1 MKKLQRLHKRR
12 GSALPVV
19 FGLMSLLAVCLAV
32 YLDRATYAFRSAK
45 KNEHDVQTSHL
56 CESGVQAVLRSLW
69 RQFKT
74 AQNFS
79 GMDAAVSGATSEN
92 PKASQSGSVEGV
104 GKFAAGVISVVQPG
118 GSTYD
123 RLLTIRA
130 VGWIDTN
137 GNGVQDTDEH
147 RRTVD
152 VTVDYTLDRS
162 KVFDYTYFVNNF
174 GWMTGFAP
182 DQLYINGDARSN
194 GDFTFTNG
202 SGTLNGSVI
211 ASYNDRLVPGAPG
224 VVNLAPYKWTT
235 SGYKSQ
241 INGGLTHGSR
251 MRQPYDPAIHGAVGS
266 AEFEK
271 WRGLVYNDQASIVNN
286 DVFGAAMQDVNGTR
300 AWTNTSGTPTYST
313 LDNTPSKSLTLPDL
327 SDFGSVSDAAD
338 GNGKRFA
345 KSKAW
350 TDDKATFG
358 DGTANPNYSG
368 TSGTSNEFN
377 ADGSPNVNYRGAYV
391 DVYNSST
398 GKYQRV
404 SSGGVVTNSA
414 LLIGTSSNPI
424 RVHGPVTVNGDVA
437 ISGYVQGQGTLYTSR
452 NVHIVGSIKYK
463 NPPDFRGNDMN
474 AVENSIEKKDILG
487 LAASQSIIMGDTTA
501 FGSYPLN
508 YMTPPFTKPRY
519 DDNGNLIPAYDATQ
533 TDSWGKKKYQSLL
546 ETGSTSSAY
555 KAAAAGGVNQI
566 DAVLYT
572 NFVGGGNVGTSGGG
586 MTLNGTII
594 AKDEAIVTWS
604 LPIRMNYDHR
614 IKERSLNQKPLID
627 IDLPRSPTMIRNSWQ
642 DRGLILH

>member
-1 MKKLQRLHKRR
+1 MKHRKRLNRRR

-19 FGLMSLLAVCLAV
+19 FGLMSILAVSVAV
-32 YLDRATYAFRSAK
+32 YLDRATFAFRSAK
-45 KNEHDVQTSHL
+45 RNEYDVQTSHF
-56 CESGVQAVLRSLW
+56 CESGVQAVVRALW
-69 RQFKT
+69 RQFKAT
-74 AQNFS
+74 QNYS
-79 GMDAAVSGATSEN
+79 TLDQSVTGASPES
-92 PKASQSGSVEGV
+92 PKAAQSGGLDTV
-104 GKFAAGVISVVQPG
+104 GRYAAGVISCTQPG

-123 RLLTIRA
+123 RLIVIRS
-130 VGWIDTN
+130 VGWVDKN
-137 GNGVQDTDEH
+137 GNGVQDAGEP

-152 VTVDYTLDRS
+152 VTVDFTLDRS

-194 GDFTFTNG
+194 GDFTFTSG
-202 SGTLNGSVI
+202 SGTVNGSII
-211 ASYNDRLVPGAPG
+211 ASYNDRLVPGAAG
-224 VVNLAPYKWTT
+224 VVNLAPYKWTA
-235 SGYKSQ
+235 SNYASQ
-241 INGGLTHGSR
+241 ITGGLAHSTR
-251 MRQPYDPAIHGAVGS
+251 MRQAYDPAKHGAVGS

-271 WRGLVYNDQASIVNN
+271 WRGLVYFDQASIVNN

-300 AWTNTSGTPTYST
+300 GWSNTSGTPSYTNLDST
-313 LDNTPSKSLTLPDL
+313 PTQSLTLPDL
-327 SDFGSVSDAAD
+327 SDFGSVGDAAD
-338 GNGKRFA
+338 ANGKRFA

-350 TDDKATFG
+350 TDTKATFA

-368 TSGTSNEFN
+368 GAGTSNEFN
-377 ADGSPNVNYRGAYV
+377 ADGTPNVNYTGAYL
-391 DVYNSST
+391 DVWNSTTS
-398 GKYQRV
+398 KWQRV
-404 SSGGVVTNSA
+404 SSGGVVNGSA

-452 NVHIVGSIKYK
+452 NVHIIGSIKYK
-463 NPPDFRGNDMN
+463 NPPDFRGGDMQS
-474 AVENSIEKKDILG
+474 VENSIEKKDILG

-519 DDNGNLIPAYDATQ
+519 DDNGNLIPAYDATK
-533 TDSWGKKKYQSLL
+533 TDSWGIKKYQSIL
-546 ETGSTSSAY
+546 ESGSTGAAY
-555 KAAAAGGVNQI
+555 KAAASGGVNQI

-627 IDLPRSPTMIRNSWQ
+627 IDLPRSPTLIRDSWQ
-642 DRGLILH
+642 DRGLRLD